1 MKIKHKKVAASG
13 IAVALA
19 GVLGVGALLQTS
31 VSVQASSAMM
41 PGIEEIVSEASA
53 DKPFKILEIVDNTQD
68 AEIGY
73 YVSGQEPYI
82 KLYSYTYTYKD
93 ENNTEQEE
101 TIHFQTLEEGLE
113 KLPSDTLRKEFA
125 QNVKIDDDGNISGE
139 GTGIKN
145 IQSIC
150 YQDGST
156 GDAGDYPLSY
166 SPYVEQYFISS
177 DEEKSGN
184 WTRID
189 FKDAKTDKSRTD
201 TVKINGE
208 YRENSAGTGD
218 YTKQEQ
224 TYYPIREDSDDKSK
238 TDKYRENIQN
248 FYYADGGEANT
259 PYFLEFEEVD
269 NATVNAAF
277 DANHNKTN
285 GNSILS
291 EYNYEN
297 GEYGYYENV
306 YSDLTQEIV
315 ENITQGIYTFPG
327 ENPEIDL
334 SSAVQIPNITSTT
347 SVNARTFSDG
357 TGDFSSINEQNPTD
371 TESNNADQTNISA
384 DNSQTADAFSSGDFS
399 DGVSADGD
407 IGNNDTVQTQ
417 NVSDT
422 GTDSDFDAGTN
433 QNAATEPAQTDAAQA
448 TAIIE
453 NDKIEPIIAYT
464 QKTDGNVTAIDD
476 SVGKSENPK
485 VYYGRTI
492 DQYPYYQYTL
502 ISDMRKVV
510 TCATENQEAVD
521 NGTFTPAAEIDPEKR
536 ITFQDNQYW
545 YWTVEANGT
554 VERNPISVVTQRQPV
569 SYDDIRE
576 IPQGLGYNYYYKVKQ
591 AYFCCKKG
599 TETDNDHTYEYYGWY
614 SPSYPD
620 QNNVYIKV
628 SDGDGKVATHYI
640 SEAEYKLTPG
650 IGNYDFV
657 PDETKD
663 QKSVEVN
670 HMYYQGGYK
679 NNDWFKRYVFHL
691 TEGDE
696 KSKEQFD
703 KFNIEVD
710 TISAN
715 DFNKEYGDSATSTNE
730 SEPVDSGQVTDSAQA
745 DGTDSTEQTS
755 EIEQIEDT
763 DQMDDISNISTE
775 EQETEAGGNV
785 SEVEPMV
792 SEAGVE
798 LVSIENEISDGTSA
812 DTTANEFQDGSDAEA
827 PIVDDISDDSNTF
840 SSGDA
845 STLETTNKLLEYGL
859 VYVNGQVDTQGIQ
872 NIYNNSVPCIINT
885 NKLGDGNTTLANA
898 VTAYTKEDSDDHYVN
913 TYMYFFKNKFPDSD
927 QASLINLNFHT
938 NFNPDGQDNDTEV
951 EGFEEILE
959 YIESENKYRQLGQ
972 TNSVSTTAVDKET
985 SDGTDQLSAG
995 DVELLKKDLSQA
1007 RVIEYIINYKYRR
1020 VTKLKDNINVLEIE
1034 PAKVSDTNKLSGPTV
1049 NKWLGRKSV
1058 ESQADDIQS
1067 LTSSSPNN
1075 IQNLLNGKN
1084 QVWRSDRTTK
1094 DKPHW
1099 VMFEFK
1105 EENNVDGFY
1114 YTAPADA
1121 NGSKPKNEQENM
1133 KKDGVPFA
1141 LTLICYDSN
1150 KNEIYRED
1158 IPEWFKYENIVTDK
1172 RTISLKQTVEKV
1184 KSVKIIFTGTYA
1196 ASGEEEDTTCYASAA
1211 QLGLTFDNNLPTVKT
1226 MTASEFVGHID
1237 DIGAKYDMIYIG
1249 SKKNT
1254 SLTNVDVLTGSGD
1267 MCYAHV
1273 GAGRGITVN
1282 NRNGNLLKLIGQL
1295 DIDYDN
1301 SWTGNNGM
1309 RRFAPINTYSEHGAG
1324 YYRGSGNDMTDQIRS
1339 DLLEF
1344 VKSGYPV
1351 VIDSGLMNSDR
1362 TVNTKKVDAS
1372 SYYYQFLTEALQY
1385 KNVFVSSEL
1394 DNNAEN
1400 LDFFSNLAKPVINF
1414 EEKPAEPPR
1423 ANQSNAGQSLITSGE
1438 LKYVFTIEN
1447 DSDALPA
1454 VTTYDCNLYLDLNFD
1469 GNLSDKESQD
1479 SYIEV
1484 SDESGNVLP
1493 QVSDGTDKSHYELQ
1507 AGKKY
1512 TLIRK
1517 LPESYFKIITWKLEI
1532 TSNRNSYV
1540 HTSEMGYAKQARG
1553 RVARQQ
1559 IKVVQLKAFKNG
1571 NKWDL
1576 SNKNEKFQNML
1587 SDLKKNY
1594 DFDFDIEITPV
1605 SVDVVNN
1612 YTSKNQMRDLLAD
1625 KDMLIIG
1632 FTDGYDNIKNDQE
1645 QVDAIVE
1652 FIRSGK
1658 SVLFSHDTTSYVNY
1672 DQDKMY
1678 SKIAD
1683 TQYDIDENVDI
1694 RTENN
1699 KFKKWGL
1706 ELNKILRSIV
1716 GMDRYGITSTDQIE
1730 TNTGVQTVSELLKK
1744 GQELQNGDQ
1753 VSFDSLMEIAG
1764 DIAYQ
1769 SGTRKSSYAQT
1780 QGYSNE
1786 YVNYPGYDER
1796 VKKAQKINDGAIT
1809 QYPYVMGDEI
1819 TIAQTHGQYYQLG
1832 LEQDRDINKNSDGK
1846 SDVVVWYTL
1855 TDGYYSISPKDVR
1868 NNYYFYSKGN
1878 VIYTGAG
1885 HASVSDN
1892 DEIQL
1897 FINAIT
1903 AAANVTSVEPKAS
1916 FIKSLNPNA
1925 AVETTKYYMTDQ
1937 ATWNNQDE
1945 VNVVNNKMDFY
1956 INVKDYNMVSADLN
1970 QADLDK
1976 QEITMQF
1983 YIEDD
1988 NGEVQSGSGTNKP
2001 LRDITRDIK
2010 NIKEYGGSDKG
2021 IDVSDDGMFH
2031 TKKSNAF
2038 GFYVQNIENYLHNS
2052 LNNDYKSSCKIYA
2065 KISST
2070 VYLYNVPKK
2079 QTVWTSIELKQ
2090 RQLFDLD

>member
-82 KLYSYTYTYKD
+82 KLYSYTYKYKD

-125 QNVKIDDDGNISGE
+125 QNVKIDDGNISGE

-166 SPYVEQYFISS
+166 SPYVEQYLISS

-248 FYYADGGEANT
+248 FYYADGGEANA

-315 ENITQGIYTFPG
+315 ENITKGTYTFPG

-371 TESNNADQTNISA
+371 TKSNNADQTNISA

-422 GTDSDFDAGTN
+422 GTDSDFDAGAN
-433 QNAATEPAQTDAAQA
+433 QNATTDPAQTDTAQA

-502 ISDMRKVV
+502 ISDMRKVI

-521 NGTFTPAAEIDPEKR
+521 NGTFTPAAETDPEKR

-710 TISAN
+710 TISAE
-715 DFNKEYGDSATSTNE
+715 DFNKKYGIATTSMNGTE
-730 SEPVDSGQVTDSAQA
+730 AVDSGQAADSAQS
-745 DGTDSTEQTS
+745 DGTDSTEQVS
-755 EIEQIEDT
+755 ETGQIENT
-763 DQMDDISNISTE
+763 DQMDDTSTISTDG
-775 EQETEAGGNV
+775 QETEADGSV
-785 SEVEPMV
+785 SEVESMV

-812 DTTANEFQDGSDAEA
+812 ETIADEFQDGTDTET
-827 PIVDDISDDSNTF
+827 PNVDDVISDNSSAF
-840 SSGDA
+840 SAGDA
-845 STLETTNKLLEYGL
+845 SMVETTRELLEYGL
-859 VYVNGQVDTQGIQ
+859 VYINGQVDTQGIQ
-872 NIYNNSVPCIINT
+872 NIYNNSIPCIINT

-898 VTAYTKEDSDDHYVN
+898 VSSYIIKEDSDGHYVN

-927 QASLINLNFHT
+927 QASLINSNFHT
-938 NFNPDGQDNDTEV
+938 NFNPDGQDNKMEV

-972 TNSVSTTAVDKET
+972 TSSISTTSTEEEV
-985 SDGTDQLSAG
+985 SDGTDQLSSG
-995 DVELLKKDLSQA
+995 DVELLEKDLSQA
-1007 RVIEYIINYKYRR
+1007 RVIEYIINYKYKRITNR
-1020 VTKLKDNINVLEIE
+1020 KQDIKVLEIMPDE
-1034 PAKVSDTNKLSGPTV
+1034 NCSQIDDKTVVNWLSDKEATKNEKQYAE
-1049 NKWLGRKSV
+1049 N
-1058 ESQADDIQS
+1058 ES
-1067 LTSSSPNN
+1067 
-1075 IQNLLNGKN
+1075 
-1084 QVWRSDRTTK
+1084 
-1094 DKPHW
+1094 
-1099 VMFEFK
+1099 
-1105 EENNVDGFY
+1105 
-1114 YTAPADA
+1114 ADA
-1121 NGSKPKNEQENM
+1121 NCWHGKNNSNIRNPDSPNKAIDNNPDTLWHSAWNSDSEYSNCKNHEHYLEVTLKKESTINGFEYTGRKNADAGVLKKYRAEFFDSEGNLIGSTGSKTRSTGITRDNYSTIGKVTLSFGQTFTEVSKVRIYFSETLDT
-1133 KKDGVPFA
+1133 DGFA
-1141 LTLICYDSN
+1141 SCVQINFFYDPYAVYP
-1150 KNEIYRED
+1150 EI
-1158 IPEWFKYENIVTDK
+1158 TH
-1172 RTISLKQTVEKV
+1172 
-1184 KSVKIIFTGTYA
+1184 
-1196 ASGEEEDTTCYASAA
+1196 
-1211 QLGLTFDNNLPTVKT
+1211 
-1226 MTASEFVGHID
+1226 MTASEFAGHID
-1237 DIGAKYDMIYIG
+1237 DIGSEYDMIYI
-1249 SKKNT
+1249 SDAKT
-1254 SLTNVDVLTGSGD
+1254 EADHSLITGGGNLR
-1267 MCYAHV
+1267 YVHV
-1273 GAGRGITVN
+1273 GSAVSIKSN
-1282 NRNGNLLKLIGQL
+1282 DQHLLKLLGQL
-1295 DIDYDN
+1295 DKDYLSTDR
-1301 SWTGNNGM
+1301 TK
-1309 RRFAPINTYSEHGAG
+1309 FAPYSTYNENGSG
-1324 YYRGSGNDMTDQIRS
+1324 YFRGSGNDMTKQQYNM
-1339 DLLEF
+1339 LMEF

-1351 VIDSGLMNSDR
+1351 VFADGLVSGKKANSEE
-1362 TVNTKKVDAS
+1362 VDAS
-1372 SYYYQFLTEALQY
+1372 SYYSQFITDALEY
-1385 KNVFVSSEL
+1385 NNNVYTKSEL
-1394 DNNAEN
+1394 DNEEN
-1400 LDFFSNLAKPVINF
+1400 KDIYFFSNLAKPVIDFDVNGR
-1414 EEKPAEPPR
+1414 PVEPER
-1423 ANQSNAGQSLITSGE
+1423 LNKSVSDGTENHYIEGKLEYT
-1438 LKYVFTIEN
+1438 FTVKN
-1447 DSDALPA
+1447 DSDSSPA
-1454 VTTYDCNLYLDLNFD
+1454 TTSYDCNLYLDLNFD
-1469 GNLSDKESQD
+1469 GNYSRNENQSK
-1479 SYIEV
+1479 YIEIKD
-1484 SDESGNVLP
+1484 SDGNVLSRNDNA
-1493 QVSDGTDKSHYELQ
+1493 QYELKV
-1507 AGKKY
+1507 GKKY
-1512 TLIRK
+1512 TLTRK
-1517 LPESYFKIITWKLEI
+1517 IPSDYFKIIAWKLEL
-1532 TSNRNSYV
+1532 TNNRNMYI
-1540 HTSEMGYAKQARG
+1540 HTSETGYAKQKG
-1553 RVARQQ
+1553 DSKNKQTINV
-1559 IKVVQLKAFKNG
+1559 IQLVPDRCTWTLEG
-1571 NKWDL
+1571 NT
-1576 SNKNEKFQNML
+1576 
-1587 SDLKKNY
+1587 
-1594 DFDFDIEITPV
+1594 DFDTYMNRVEDFQLNLKTVYVKDINDGIYKMDGKTYI
-1605 SVDVVNN
+1605 N
-1612 YTSKNQMRDLLAD
+1612 LAD
-1625 KDMLIIG
+1625 MLKDQQMLIIG
-1632 FTDGYDNIKNDQE
+1632 FADVYKDIKISDVQ
-1645 QVDAIVE
+1645 AILD
-1652 FIRSGK
+1652 FIRSGR
-1658 SVLFSHDTTSYVNY
+1658 SVIFSHDTTSYVNY
-1672 DQDKMY
+1672 NYNEMNKSIPKNNY
-1678 SKIAD
+1678 NNLEGAYNVP
-1683 TQYDIDENVDI
+1683 YDNYLHSTANNV
-1694 RTENN
+1694 T
-1699 KFKKWGL
+1699 WGL
-1706 ELNKILRSIV
+1706 SLNTILRSIT
-1716 GMDRYGITSTDQIE
+1716 GMDRYGITSDEDIKGTSVG
-1730 TNTGVQTVSELLKK
+1730 TLLKQ
-1744 GQELQNGDQ
+1744 GNALHDGTSVNFEELMK
-1753 VSFDSLMEIAG
+1753 LAG

-1769 SGTRKSSYAQT
+1769 QNDKTSSYAQT
-1780 QGYSNE
+1780 QGYTNVLLLNKLESHSWNATK
-1786 YVNYPGYDER
+1786 V
-1796 VKKAQKINDGAIT
+1796 NDGAIT
-1809 QYPYVMGDEI
+1809 QYPYKIKDNI
-1819 TIAQTHGQYYQLG
+1819 SIAETHGQYYQLA
-1832 LEQDRDINKNSDGK
+1832 LEQDRDINGISDGCN
-1846 SDVVVWYTL
+1846 DVVVWYCLPRGAYGNSTN
-1855 TDGYYSISPKDVR
+1855 DVR
-1868 NNYYFYSKGN
+1868 NDYYFYSKGN

-1885 HASVSDN
+1885 HSSISNA

-1897 FINAIT
+1897 FVNAIV
-1903 AAANVTSVEPKAS
+1903 AAANVTAVKPEVS
-1916 FIKSLNPNA
+1916 FVKSLNPSA
-1925 AVETTKYYMTDQ
+1925 EVENIRYYMTDQ
-1937 ATWNNQDE
+1937 KLWTNTDQNTLEKD
-1945 VNVVNNKMDFY
+1945 MDFY

-1970 QADLDK
+1970 QDDLDK

-1988 NGEVQSGSGTNKP
+1988 KGEVQDSSGTNQR
-2001 LRDITRDIK
+2001 LLDITRQIQ
-2010 NIKEYGGSDKG
+2010 NITEYGGNESG
-2021 IDVSDDGMFH
+2021 INVSNDGMFH
-2031 TKKSNAF
+2031 TRKNNAF
-2038 GFYVQNIENYLHNS
+2038 GFSVKNIEDYLHNS
-2052 LNNDYKSSCKIYA
+2052 SNNDYKSSCKIYA

-2079 QTVWTSIELKQ
+2079 QTVWTSIDLKQ